1 MKDGPVLHACAFP
14 GCAQRVSVTRLACI
28 EHWFML
34 PDAVRDV
41 LYREYRA
48 AALAGRSLDGRSGL
62 RPRHAVQALVA
73 LASAHWA
80 FEGARLAGRDD
91 GIDASRGALERAKFQ
106 RRLGMS
112 QGESDPFDG
121 FELLDVLGDE
131 EALEP

>member
-14 GCAQRVSVTRLACI
+14 GCAQRVAVTRLACI
-28 EHWFML
+28 EHWFLL
-34 PDAVRDV
+34 PDALRDV

-48 AALAGRSLDGRSGL
+48 AVLGGRSLDGSPGL
-62 RPRHAVQALVA
+62 RPPHRLQALAA
-73 LASAHWA
+73 LAQAHWA

-91 GIDASRGALERAKFQ
+91 GVEASRGALERAKFQ

-112 QGESDPFDG
+112 QGERDPFEE
-121 FELLDVLGDE
+121 FELPDVLDDE

>member
-14 GCAQRVSVTRLACI
+14 GCARRISVMRLACI
-28 EHWFML
+28 EHWFFL
-34 PDAVRDV
+34 PDALRDV

-48 AALAGRSLDGRSGL
+48 AALAGRSLDGSPGL
-62 RPRHAVQALVA
+62 RPSHGLQALVA
-73 LASAHWA
+73 LAEAHWA

-106 RRLGMS
+106 RRRAVA
-112 QGESDPFDG
+112 EVERDPFEG
-121 FELLDVLGDE
+121 FELGDVLDDE